1 MNIFKYISK
10 YKCINIFNR
19 NRTRNN
25 SDITRT
31 SDSSTNSEIQNQ
43 IVLSEINK
51 IVKSDLE
58 NIYEKLGQMDIKIN
72 ENLNKT
78 NLSYQIHLIEID
90 KIKLLIDKLETLEV
104 KINKLSNYNS
114 ISEELVII
122 NNQCN

>member
-1 MNIFKYISK
+1 MNNFKF
-10 YKCINIFNR
+10 KCFNFL
-19 NRTRNN
+19 NFFKRTRNN

-31 SDSSTNSEIQNQ
+31 SDNSINSEIQNQ
-43 IVLSEINK
+43 FVITEMNK

-58 NIYEKLGQMDIKIN
+58 NILEKLGHIDIKLN

-78 NLSYQIHLIEID
+78 NLLHESLWNEINN
-90 KIKLLIDKLETLEV
+90 IKLLNDRLEKLED

-122 NNQCN
+122 NNSK

>member
-1 MNIFKYISK
+1 MNNFKF
-10 YKCINIFNR
+10 KCLNFFNFFK
-19 NRTRNN
+19 RTRNN

-31 SDSSTNSEIQNQ
+31 SDNSINSEIQNQ
-43 IVLSEINK
+43 FVITEMNK

-58 NIYEKLGQMDIKIN
+58 NILEKLGHIDIKLN

-78 NLSYQIHLIEID
+78 NLLHESLWNEINN
-90 KIKLLIDKLETLEV
+90 IKLLNNRLEKLED

-122 NNQCN
+122 NNSK

>member
-1 MNIFKYISK
+1 MNNFKF
-10 YKCINIFNR
+10 KCFNFFNLF

-31 SDSSTNSEIQNQ
+31 SDNSINSEIQNQ
-43 IVLSEINK
+43 IVLNEMNK
-51 IVKSDLE
+51 IVKYDLD
-58 NIYEKLGQMDIKIN
+58 NIFEKLGQIDIKVN

-78 NLSYQIHLIEID
+78 NLLHESLWNEINNT
-90 KIKLLIDKLETLEV
+90 KLLNDRLEKLEE

-122 NNQCN
+122 NNLSS

>member
-1 MNIFKYISK
+1 MNNFKF
-10 YKCINIFNR
+10 KCFNFFNLF

-31 SDSSTNSEIQNQ
+31 SDNSINSEIQNQ
-43 IVLSEINK
+43 IVLNEMNK
-51 IVKSDLE
+51 IVKYDLD
-58 NIYEKLGQMDIKIN
+58 NIFEKLGQIDIKVN

-78 NLSYQIHLIEID
+78 NLLHESLWNEINN
-90 KIKLLIDKLETLEV
+90 IKLLNDRLEKLEE

-122 NNQCN
+122 NNSSS